1 MKNSNEKL
9 TILVNSCDAY
19 KDLWQPF
26 FILLKKYWQ
35 GPLPEIVLNT
45 ESEKFSFDGLDIRC
59 VNSNERFYGKRLK
72 NALRNV
78 RTPYVLLLL
87 DDFFIRKEVNT
98 DRLYR
103 TIEYMDSDSR
113 IACFNFEKRTGA
125 VSEKYSGYVTLPAVC
140 DYKLNMQAALWR
152 KTDLD
157 DLWKDKESPWDWE
170 VYGNL
175 RTYFSDRKFYY
186 LAPDRESP
194 IDYGKKAGLTWGV
207 VRGKWCRDDVVPL
220 FEKEN
225 ISVDFSHRGFFQ
237 PQDEEPRTGRP
248 KVIKKQLYS
257 AGAAFVIKD
266 IAYSVVYRRFM
277 KLFGKDTGS
286 YTDYLKRKYNK

>member
-103 TIEYMDSDSR
+103 TIEY
-113 IACFNFEKRTGA
+113 IIVF
-125 VSEKYSGYVTLPAVC
+125 TLWC
-140 DYKLNMQAALWR
+140 IGKN
-152 KTDLD
+152 
-157 DLWKDKESPWDWE
+157 
-170 VYGNL
+170 NL
-175 RTYFSDRKFYY
+175 
-186 LAPDRESP
+186 
-194 IDYGKKAGLTWGV
+194 
-207 VRGKWCRDDVVPL
+207 
-220 FEKEN
+220 
-225 ISVDFSHRGFFQ
+225 
-237 PQDEEPRTGRP
+237 
-248 KVIKKQLYS
+248 
-257 AGAAFVIKD
+257 
-266 IAYSVVYRRFM
+266 
-277 KLFGKDTGS
+277 
-286 YTDYLKRKYNK
+286 